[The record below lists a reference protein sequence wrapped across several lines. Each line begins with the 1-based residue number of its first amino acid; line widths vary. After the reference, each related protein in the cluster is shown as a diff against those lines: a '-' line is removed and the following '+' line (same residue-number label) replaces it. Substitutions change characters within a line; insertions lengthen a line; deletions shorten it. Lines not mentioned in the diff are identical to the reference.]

1 MWNFGTFEYFYKG
14 IVSSLSPGS
23 SQHPDLRGPSV
34 PSSPSCTP
42 NTPTMLCSGNSESN
56 LNTPLNINLNS
67 SLNSNYHTL
76 FSSSTGLSKCLF
88 FLSFLCVPFRRS
100 LLFLWYRY
108 KPGHGLRFKYFHMPC
123 FFQIF
128 PLCLY
133 KKKCLWNLNLL
144 KCRGATEQWN
154 SQQHANTDWT
164 APRRQVT
171 ISTSVHEANIYL
183 GDVKQQS
190 LTSLPS
196 QAAGSMTAKQEWWLE
211 CALSY
216 SCIKL
221 SWSFISRKNRGI
233 VLTGKI
239 KDALDVGYVALSRAE
254 SVWVNYLE
262 GFFRFSVSPS
272 DSHVSNGFL
281 LSPQVQPQAL
291 HSLTIQS
298 PPPSHPVPAHGVMNA
313 PSAMRM
319 QWTRSSTPVGT
330 CVSATPAVS
339 NSRRWPTRAAPFAGG
354 QSKISSRPTGAR
366 RLDRRCQVQLGTLSK
381 PCETL

>member
-34 PSSPSCTP
+34 PSSPSFTP

-76 FSSSTGLSKCLF
+76 FSSSTGLSKRF
-88 FLSFLCVPFRRS
+88 GFFSFLSLRIFSEKFRDIFTS
-100 LLFLWYRY
+100 HVMVSNSSISTCLVFS
-108 KPGHGLRFKYFHMPC
+108 RFSIVFIKR
-123 FFQIF
+123 
-128 PLCLY
+128 
-133 KKKCLWNLNLL
+133 KCLWNLHLL

-154 SQQHANTDWT
+154 SQQHANADWT
-164 APRRQVT
+164 APRRQVAM
-171 ISTSVHEANIYL
+171 STSVHEANIYL
-183 GDVKQQS
+183 GDVKQRS

-216 SCIKL
+216 SCTKL

-239 KDALDVGYVALSRAE
+239 KDALDVGYVGLSRAE

-262 GFFRFSVSPS
+262 GFFCFSASPS
-272 DSHVSNGFL
+272 DSHISNGFL

-339 NSRRWPTRAAPFAGG
+339 NSRRWRTRAAPFAGG